1 MMKSESTILIIINHV
16 SGRSSDFFITVGQEL
31 LVFFVVLKCFMR
43 TLIITGCNFASNFFN

>member
-1 MMKSESTILIIINHV
+1 MKSESTILIIINHV

-43 TLIITGCNFASNFFN
+43 TLIIKGCNFASNFFN